1 MSGTKG
7 RWSRLWVDDF
17 DLSTKTASAEVNM
30 AIGTEEVTSF
40 QATAKEFIT
49 TDPESSIKVTGYV
62 SSLAANTGGWEQEL
76 HDRFAAANVSQVGL
90 MLAGS
95 ATGDAGMPTYVLPL
109 TSADSVKISAPATGV
124 LGIDGSFMAGDVG
137 LKRGVCLWYGSIT
150 TTGNKTSYDIGA
162 AGSAGG
168 DMYVWVFS
176 ITGSATNASV
186 KVQSATTEGGSYADE
201 ATVTFSAVGAATSA
215 AMTGTVN
222 RWLRVNVASMGG
234 ATAFVIAV
242 VATVDGVTQPA

>member
-1 MSGTKG
+1 MATKG

-17 DLSTKTASAEVNM
+17 DMSTKTASAEVSM
-30 AIGTEEVTSF
+30 SIGTEEVTAF

-49 TDPESSIKVTGYV
+49 TDPESSIKITGYV
-62 SSLAANTGGWEQEL
+62 SNIGNNAGGWEQEL
-76 HDRFAAANVSQVGL
+76 HDRFAATNVSQVGL
-90 MLAGS
+90 MLADS
-95 ATGDAGMPTYVLPL
+95 ASGDGGMPTYVLPL

-137 LKRGVCLWYGSIT
+137 MKRGVCLWYGAIT
-150 TTGNKTSYDIGA
+150 GTGNKTAYDIGA

-168 DMYVWVFS
+168 DIYVWVFS
-176 ITGSATNASV
+176 ITGTATNASI

-201 ATVTFSAVGAATSA
+201 GTVTFSATGKATSA
-215 AMTGTVN
+215 AMSGTVN

-234 ATAFVIAV
+234 ATGFTIAV

>member
-17 DLSTKTASAEVNM
+17 DMSTRTASTEVNTS
-30 AIGTEEVTSF
+30 IGTEEVTTY

-62 SSLAANTGGWEQEL
+62 TSLAADTGGWEQEL
-76 HDRFAAANVSQVGL
+76 YDRFAALNVTQVGV
-90 MLAGS
+90 MYADS
-95 ATGDAGMPTYVLPL
+95 ATGDAGMPVYVLPL
-109 TSADSVKISAPATGV
+109 TSADQMKITAPATGV
-124 LGIDGSFMAGDVG
+124 LGIEGNFMAGDTG
-137 LKRGVCLWYGSIT
+137 LKRGVCLWYGAIT
-150 TTGNKTSYDIGA
+150 GTGNKTAYDIGA

-168 DMYVWVFS
+168 DVYVWVFS
-176 ITGSATNASV
+176 ITGTATNASV

-201 ATVTFSAVGAATSA
+201 ATVTFSATGAATSA
-215 AMTGTVN
+215 AMSGTVN
-222 RWLRVNVASMGG
+222 RWLRVNIASLGG
-234 ATAFVIAV
+234 ATGFSIAV

>member
-17 DLSTKTASAEVNM
+17 DMSTRTAGTEVTTS
-30 AIGTEEVTSF
+30 IGTEEVTTY

-62 SSLAANTGGWEQEL
+62 STFGVDAGGWEQEL
-76 HDRFAAANVSQVGL
+76 YDRFAALNTTQVGV
-90 MLAGS
+90 MYADS
-95 ATGDAGMPTYVLPL
+95 ASGDAGMPVYVLPL
-109 TSADSVKISAPATGV
+109 TSADQMKITAPATGV
-124 LGIDGSFMAGDVG
+124 LGIEGNFMAGDTG
-137 LKRGVCLWYGSIT
+137 LKRGICLWYGAIT
-150 TTGNKTSYDIGA
+150 GTGNKTAYDIGA

-168 DMYVWVFS
+168 DVYVWVFS
-176 ITGSATNASV
+176 ITGTATNASV
-186 KVQSATTEGGSYADE
+186 KVQSATTEGGTYADE
-201 ATVTFSAVGAATSA
+201 ATVTFSATGKATSA

-222 RWLRVNVASMGG
+222 RWLRVNISSMGG
-234 ATAFVIAV
+234 ATGFSIAV